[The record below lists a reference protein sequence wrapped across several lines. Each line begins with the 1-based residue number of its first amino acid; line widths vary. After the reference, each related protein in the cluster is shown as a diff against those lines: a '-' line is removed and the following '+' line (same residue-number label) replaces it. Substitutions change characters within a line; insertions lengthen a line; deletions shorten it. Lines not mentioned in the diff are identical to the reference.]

1 MEQLLAGHRCSAV
14 AVANDMLCLGVYDAL
29 AAAGLR
35 VGADIS
41 VTGFND
47 MPFVE
52 RISPALTTIRIQHA
66 EMGRQAAEILLSEMT
81 SSSPVPREI
90 VLEPQLVV
98 RSSSA
103 PVPTRGPTE
112 PCFDPVRI

>member
-1 MEQLLAGHRCSAV
+1 
-14 AVANDMLCLGVYDAL
+14 MLCLGVYDAL

-35 VGADIS
+35 VGVDIS

-47 MPFVE
+47 MPFVD

-66 EMGRQAAEILLSEMT
+66 EMGRQAAEILLAEMT
-81 SSSPVPREI
+81 SLNPAPRDI
-90 VLEPQLVV
+90 VLEPQLVI

-103 PVPTRGPTE
+103 PATAMMLARS
-112 PCFDPVRI
+112 CSDLVRI

>member
-1 MEQLLAGHRCSAV
+1 MDQLLAAHPCSAV

-47 MPFVE
+47 MPFVD

-66 EMGRQAAEILLSEMT
+66 EMGRQAAEILLAEMAASKPT
-81 SSSPVPREI
+81 PREI

-103 PVPTRGPTE
+103 PASPSALPWLSSE
-112 PCFDPVRI
+112 KVRI